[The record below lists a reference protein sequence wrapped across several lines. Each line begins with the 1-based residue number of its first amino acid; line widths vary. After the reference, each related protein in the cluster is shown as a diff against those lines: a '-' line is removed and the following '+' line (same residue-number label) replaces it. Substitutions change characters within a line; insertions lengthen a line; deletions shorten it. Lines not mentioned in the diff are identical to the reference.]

1 MYNNPQV
8 DYTRGTDL
16 SGSLEGAGGIG
27 GLLARST
34 GSHAYYHADG
44 NGNITCLVDG
54 TQSVVASY
62 RYDPFGNSISQSGS
76 LAAANVY
83 RFSSKEIHVN
93 SGLYYYGYRFYDPN
107 LQRWPNRDPIEELG
121 GLNLYSFA
129 DNDPAN
135 EVDPYGL
142 DGSISVTVAEAIAS
156 GDLAQIQT
164 LLDIAADIG
173 LSAAERAALRSALA
187 GAVAGTAMSGG
198 DRCEMGKRPAR
209 NRNRVGHRRGND
221 AQTHEDAQGHGGR
234 EKPNFTPT
242 PKRPPTEPP
251 PPPAPKPGGPKFP
264 NPGQAP
270 KH

>member
-1 MYNNPQV
+1 MS
-8 DYTRGTDL
+8 YTRGLDL
-16 SGSLEGAGGIG
+16 SGSLQGAGGIG
-27 GLLARST
+27 GLLARHVPSNWAAT
-34 GSHAYYHADG
+34 P
-44 NGNITCLVDG
+44 ITTPTATATSPALL
-54 TQSVVASY
+54 TPTNRSSPATATTRSAT
-62 RYDPFGNSISQSGS
+62 RISQSGS
-76 LAAANVY
+76 LADDNVY

-93 SGLYYYGYRFYDPN
+93 SGMYYYGYRFYDPN